1 MTPNPHGLSPTT
13 RRRTH
18 GALLATALG
27 AVSLIT
33 AAGISDAAVDPL
45 ELSTWTQLGADIDG
59 ATPDIESGNAV
70 SLSADGTTVAIGAA
84 NANDGTGYVSVLR
97 WDGTTWTQLGAD
109 IDGEAAGDRSGHSV
123 SLSADG
129 TTVAIGAPEN
139 DGNGNGAGHVRIHHW
154 DGSAWTQLGT
164 DIDGEA

>member
-45 ELSTWTQLGADIDG
+45 ELSAWTQLGADIDG
-59 ATPDIESGNAV
+59 ATPDIQSGNAV

-97 WDGTTWTQLGAD
+97 WNGTTWTQLGTD
-109 IDGEAAGDRSGHSV
+109 IDGEAAGDRSG
-123 SLSADG
+123 
-129 TTVAIGAPEN
+129 
-139 DGNGNGAGHVRIHHW
+139 
-154 DGSAWTQLGT
+154 
-164 DIDGEA
+164 

>member
-123 SLSADG
+123 SLS
-129 TTVAIGAPEN
+129 
-139 DGNGNGAGHVRIHHW
+139 
-154 DGSAWTQLGT
+154 
-164 DIDGEA
+164 

>member
-70 SLSADGTTVAIGAA
+70 SLSADGTTVALGAA

-109 IDGEAAGDRSGHSV
+109 IDGEAAGDRS
-123 SLSADG
+123 
-129 TTVAIGAPEN
+129 
-139 DGNGNGAGHVRIHHW
+139 
-154 DGSAWTQLGT
+154 
-164 DIDGEA
+164 